1 VRSTYTFFLRTSC
14 LVATVGLLGAQEAP
28 RRAKMEGAI
37 HRAAERSSP
46 QALSGDTIRRM
57 ARPSKRLALGALR
70 SDESRPVSRKPGLNP
85 VGVSR
90 ELPVDSLAQ
99 GEWSIT
105 PEGTPVWRLSL
116 SSTGAETLRVHFTGF
131 HVGSGKVWLFG
142 TDADGAPSNAGPYTG
157 DGLLS
162 DGEFWS
168 DIVPGDSVIVAFEP
182 APDAAASGAPPFQI
196 LEVSHRIKKLSAKSP
211 ADNTPSAAA
220 SCNLDVTCYPE
231 YSDPASA
238 IALMIFES
246 GGDSYECTGSLVS
259 SSSQPALPFFLTANH
274 CISDATEARSLIAI
288 FKDQTPSCGGLPPS
302 LGSLP
307 RVVGASFVAGQPME
321 LGDFSL
327 LQLTAFPNTD
337 VKLLGWISNEL
348 ASNAQV
354 TGISHP
360 TGDYKRIAFGQRTR
374 DVNIRFDDGS
384 RMPADKG
391 YQVSWL
397 QGVTQ
402 SGSSGS
408 PLLAAV
414 DGKQYLT
421 GTLSAGPDVNDGN
434 STQVCRTS
442 NLNAS
447 YGRFSV
453 AFPYLESILTSPTG
467 GGGATTVLSQD
478 GLIAAPITLTSGQTS
493 GTTTLTWRTSTAAR
507 VQIRVGSPDGTP
519 MTGLEGPTGS
529 AQTGAWVTD
538 GLTFYL
544 QDASTGDSSGAS
556 KTLASVRAQV
566 TATTPN
572 SARAG
577 AINAIPNPITLR
589 PGQTSGTTRITWQA
603 VGVTRVQIRVG
614 SPTGTPMTGLEGL
627 TGSATTGDWVTNGLI
642 FYLQDASDGDS
653 SGASKTLA
661 GVRVFVR

>member
-1 VRSTYTFFLRTSC
+1 
-14 LVATVGLLGAQEAP
+14 LLG
-28 RRAKMEGAI
+28 
-37 HRAAERSSP
+37 
-46 QALSGDTIRRM
+46 
-57 ARPSKRLALGALR
+57 
-70 SDESRPVSRKPGLNP
+70 
-85 VGVSR
+85 
-90 ELPVDSLAQ
+90 
-99 GEWSIT
+99 
-105 PEGTPVWRLSL
+105 
-116 SSTGAETLRVHFTGF
+116 
-131 HVGSGKVWLFG
+131 
-142 TDADGAPSNAGPYTG
+142 
-157 DGLLS
+157 

-168 DIVPGDSVIVAFEP
+168 DIVPGDSVIIAFEP
-182 APDAAASGAPPFQI
+182 APDAASTGAPPFQI
-196 LEVSHRIKKLSAKSP
+196 SQVSHRIKKLTAKA
-211 ADNTPSAAA
+211 ADNAPSAAA
-220 SCNLDVTCYPE
+220 SCNLDVTCYPD
-231 YSDPASA
+231 YNDPASA
-238 IALMIFES
+238 VALMIFES
-246 GGDSYECTGSLVS
+246 DGSSYECTGSLVS

-288 FKDQTPSCGGLPPS
+288 FKYQTPSCGGIPPS
-302 LGSLP
+302 LSSLP
-307 RVVGASFVAGQPME
+307 RVTGASFVAGQPME

-348 ASNAQV
+348 TNNAQV

-360 TGDYKRIAFGQRTR
+360 TGDYKRIAFGERTR

-384 RMPADKG
+384 SMPSDKG

-408 PLLAAV
+408 PLLAAM

-421 GTLSAGPDVNDGN
+421 GTLSAGPDVDDDN
-434 STQVCRTS
+434 SAQVCRTR

-453 AFPYLESILTSPTG
+453 AFPYLEPFLTSTTG
-467 GGGATTVLSQD
+467 GGNGATALSQD
-478 GLIAAPITLTSGQTS
+478 GLIAAPITLAAGQTS
-493 GTTTLTWRTSTAAR
+493 GTTTLTWRTSTATR

-529 AQTGAWVTD
+529 AQTGNWVTD

-544 QDASTGDSSGAS
+544 QDASNGDSSGAS
-556 KTLASVRAQV
+556 KTLATARAQV
-566 TATTPN
+566 SATTPN
-572 SARAG
+572 GIRAAG
-577 AINAIPNPITLR
+577 AINATPNPITLAA
-589 PGQTSGTTRITWQA
+589 GQTSGTTRIAWQA

-627 TGSATTGDWVTNGLI
+627 TGSATTGPWVTNGLV